1 MTRHTQDIDLQR
13 VVEAQLRSDKSLDSA
28 NITVAAKDGV
38 VTLAGFIRS
47 FRQRRRVVGAVES
60 VGGIAAIVNDI
71 EVRLPLLQ
79 RPPDPEIARNA
90 VETLRVD
97 LPDVADNLQVTVND
111 GFVVI
116 EGAVNSSLEREEA
129 ELAIRLQPGVKGTK
143 NLIRLKSDSLAS
155 EVKRWVEAAL
165 ERNALIDADQI
176 EVDVRGN
183 EVTLRGTVQSFVE
196 LQEAERVAQEMPGI
210 ARVKNEI
217 RVTG

>member
-116 EGAVNSSLEREEA
+116 EGEVNSSLEREEA
-129 ELAIRLQPGVKGTK
+129 ELAIRLQPGVKGTR

-210 ARVKNEI
+210 TRVKNEI